1 VLRNLEGGEFDEHGV
16 PRLARAPGA
25 AGEPAQ
31 LGLFAPEPDPVH
43 VALRA
48 LEPAQMTP
56 LEALIALDRL
66 KSLAGER
73 S

>member
-1 VLRNLEGGEFDEHGV
+1 
-16 PRLARAPGA
+16 
-25 AGEPAQ
+25 
-31 LGLFAPEPDPVH
+31 LFAPEPDPVH

-48 LEPAQMTP
+48 LEPAKMTP
-56 LEALIALDRL
+56 LEALVALDRL